1 MKLKNIVLIAAFA
14 AAAALVIV
22 MPKNGGASAG
32 GPAGSGSAAGTR
44 PGAGPSGARAAA
56 GASSFRITAVAAELA
71 DVRSYIETNG
81 DVEADNTVEV
91 YPDIAGRL
99 VSLRAGLGSFVRKGD
114 AIAEID
120 PSKPGASYA
129 ISQVLAPIS
138 GTVTS
143 LPLTAGSTVSASSVV
158 AVIGDISRL
167 EVSARIPERDVG
179 MLKNGLKAEV
189 SVEAYPGEI
198 FAATVASVSP
208 LVDSVSR
215 TKEIRLAFDSV
226 DARINAGMFA
236 RVKLYTTVNENAVVV
251 PESAL
256 LAGEGENYLYVVNA
270 DSTVSR
276 REVSVGAT
284 VDGRAVVASG
294 LEAGERVAVEGIV
307 SLSDGASV
315 KVIGDPASSLGGES

>member
-1 MKLKNIVLIAAFA
+1 ML
-14 AAAALVIV
+14 
-22 MPKNGGASAG
+22 
-32 GPAGSGSAAGTR
+32 
-44 PGAGPSGARAAA
+44 
-56 GASSFRITAVAAELA
+56 
-71 DVRSYIETNG
+71 SYIETNG

-129 ISQVLAPIS
+129 ISQVLAPILAP
-138 GTVTS
+138 TS
-143 LPLTAGSTVSASSVV
+143 FRYRRLDGFGFERSRRDQ
-158 AVIGDISRL
+158 DISRL

-226 DARINAGMFA
+226 DARINAGM
-236 RVKLYTTVNENAVVV
+236 RSGQLYTTVSDNAVVV
-251 PESAL
+251 RKAPSLPGRRKLSLWSTPIPPYRGGKRPSARWTEEL
-256 LAGEGENYLYVVNA
+256 SSLPAR
-270 DSTVSR
+270 SR
-276 REVSVGAT
+276 RARRG
-284 VDGRAVVASG
+284 
-294 LEAGERVAVEGIV
+294 
-307 SLSDGASV
+307 
-315 KVIGDPASSLGGES
+315 